1 MRRVSPIDHSGAAVT
16 TPCVLCHAIGVTAES
31 GTHTWNGSGNPNP
44 SDPSAT
50 PTSSHVPELVL
61 CALDE
66 SLAQAWH
73 TVADAV
79 GDPVRVHRGSVLDI
93 AAQAVVS
100 PANSYGWMRGGI
112 DAVYAQAFPGI
123 EQQVRSIILA
133 YHGGELPIGEAVV
146 VPTGE
151 AVPEWLISAPTMRE
165 PGDGSGRHRAS
176 VPRGEGRVP
185 AVAGRPV
192 RARHPVPGHRED
204 HRHARSRHRCRRGL
218 PATCARQVAAAWEE
232 VFPKDRQDRRP
243 AES

>member
-31 GTHTWNGSGNPNP
+31 GTRTWNGSGNPNP

-93 AAQAVVS
+93 AAQA
-100 PANSYGWMRGGI
+100 AAEGI
-112 DAVYAQAFPGI
+112 WDLRRSGLEKAKTGI
-123 EQQVRSIILA
+123 TSL
-133 YHGGELPIGEAVV
+133 
-146 VPTGE
+146 
-151 AVPEWLISAPTMRE
+151 
-165 PGDGSGRHRAS
+165 D
-176 VPRGEGRVP
+176 
-185 AVAGRPV
+185 
-192 RARHPVPGHRED
+192 
-204 HRHARSRHRCRRGL
+204 
-218 PATCARQVAAAWEE
+218 E
-232 VFPKDRQDRRP
+232 VNQCTV
-243 AES
+243 E